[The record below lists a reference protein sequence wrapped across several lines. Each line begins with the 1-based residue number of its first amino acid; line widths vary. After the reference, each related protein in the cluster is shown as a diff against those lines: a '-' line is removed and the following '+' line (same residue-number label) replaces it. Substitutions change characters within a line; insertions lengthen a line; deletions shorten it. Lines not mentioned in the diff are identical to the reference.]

1 MRNSFDERTAVAR
14 SMPRVRR
21 RPPVR
26 LSAPPDA
33 VRRAALTSLDARALD
48 DGRVQVGVA
57 DHGLTEVGVVL
68 RFAGDEAGGTFVEH
82 EAVGRIGIPFFGWA
96 FRPLVAVSQRR
107 TTRYALD
114 RLQADFEGRTPPPP
128 PQPVVGLPTA
138 AFTEAQAT
146 HLATAAAAVAVVG
159 FCSAL
164 VGQFGGPIKHTFDAS
179 DTSFSIALAIT
190 RIGALIALIG
200 IALADRRGRRNSILI
215 GVIGSAIACGI
226 SALSPSLAFLTGA
239 QVFQRAFLITTATV
253 ATVAVVEEAPEGA
266 RAYATSMLALAG
278 GFGFSLSVL
287 ALPIA
292 DLGDEAWRVPFVLGA
307 FSILLARPIART
319 LSETTRYEALAQTDL
334 GRGRV
339 RDIRDRGYGRRF
351 VLLASVVLLLN
362 VFSAPSSQLTNTYLT
377 DVRDFSNSGIALFR
391 TVTTGIPGLF
401 GLVLGGRL
409 AEVRGRRPI
418 AAVALAI
425 ATATQMVFFLTS
437 GPVIWFMSAAS
448 IIAASAGFIALGF
461 LGTDPLPT
469 ETRSTSNGL
478 LGVIGVLGSAFGFI
492 LTGLLAQSQGQL
504 GRAIAVC
511 GIGSLVAAIFLVP
524 RLPESASLALDDI
537 SPPDARPPE
546 EYGRSA

>member
-1 MRNSFDERTAVAR
+1 
-14 SMPRVRR
+14 MPRVRR

-26 LSAPPDA
+26 LSAPLDA
-33 VRRAALTSLDARALD
+33 VRAAALTRLDANALD
-48 DGRVQVGVA
+48 DGRVRVAVA
-57 DHGLTEVGVVL
+57 DHGLTDAAVL
-68 RFAGDEAGGTFVEH
+68 LDLTSDGEGATLVATEP
-82 EAVGRIGIPFFGWA
+82 VGRIGIPFFGWA
-96 FRPLVAVSQRR
+96 FRPLVAISQRR
-107 TTRYALD
+107 TARYAIA
-114 RLQADFEGRTPPPP
+114 RLQAEFDGHAPPAR

-138 AFTEAQAT
+138 AFSDAQAT
-146 HLATAAAAVAVVG
+146 HLATAAAAVAVVA
-159 FCSAL
+159 FSNAL

-179 DTSFSIALAIT
+179 DTSLSIALAIT
-190 RIGALIALIG
+190 RIGALIALLG

-215 GVIGSAIACGI
+215 GVVGSAIACGV
-226 SALSPSLAFLTGA
+226 SAFSPSLAFLTGA

-278 GFGFSLSVL
+278 GFGFSLSVI

-292 DLGDEAWRVPFVLGA
+292 DLGDQAWRVPFMLGA

-319 LSETTRYEALAQTDL
+319 LSETTRYEALTHTDI

-362 VFSAPSSQLTNTYLT
+362 VFSAPSSQLMNTYLT

-391 TVTTGIPGLF
+391 TITTGIPGLF

-425 ATATQMVFFLTS
+425 ATATQMIFFLAS
-437 GPVIWFMSAAS
+437 GPVIWFMAAAS
-448 IIAASAGFIALGF
+448 IVAASAGGIALGT
-461 LGTDPLPT
+461 LGTELFPT

-478 LGVIGVLGSAFGFI
+478 LGVVGVLGSAFGFI
-492 LTGLLAQSQGQL
+492 LTGLLAQSEGQL

-511 GIGSLVAAIFLVP
+511 GIGSLAAAILLVP
-524 RLPESASLALDDI
+524 RLPESAALALDEV

-546 EYGRSA
+546 EYRRSP

>member
-1 MRNSFDERTAVAR
+1 
-14 SMPRVRR
+14 MPRVRR

-26 LSAPPDA
+26 LAAPPDA
-33 VRRAALTSLDARALD
+33 VRTAALTSLDASALD
-48 DGRVQVGVA
+48 DDRVLVAVA
-57 DHGLTEVGVVL
+57 DHGLTEVAVVL
-68 RFAGDEAGGTFVEH
+68 DLSSGGDGTTLVGTEP
-82 EAVGRIGIPFFGWA
+82 VGRIGIPFFGWA

-107 TTRYALD
+107 MARYAIA
-114 RLQADFEGRTPPPP
+114 RLQAEFGGHARPAPPP
-128 PQPVVGLPTA
+128 PVVGLPTA
-138 AFTEAQAT
+138 PFTDAQAT
-146 HLATAAAAVAVVG
+146 HLATAAAAVAVVA
-159 FCSAL
+159 FSNAL

-179 DTSFSIALAIT
+179 DTSLSIALAIT
-190 RIGALIALIG
+190 RIGALIALLG
-200 IALADRRGRRNSILI
+200 IALADRRGRRYSILI
-215 GVIGSAIACGI
+215 GVAGSAIACGV
-226 SALSPSLAFLTGA
+226 SAFSPSLAFLTGA

-278 GFGFSLSVL
+278 GFGFSLSVV

-307 FSILLARPIART
+307 FSLLLVRPIART
-319 LSETTRYEALAQTDL
+319 LSESTRYEALAQTDID
-334 GRGRV
+334 RGRV

-362 VFSAPSSQLTNTYLT
+362 TFSAPSSQLTNTYLT

-391 TVTTGIPGLF
+391 TVTTGLPGLF

-418 AAVALAI
+418 AAVAITI
-425 ATATQMVFFLTS
+425 ATATQMVFFLAS
-437 GPVIWFMSAAS
+437 GPVIWFMAAAS
-448 IIAASAGFIALGF
+448 IIAASAGGIALGT
-461 LGTDPLPT
+461 LGTELFPT

-478 LGVIGVLGSAFGFI
+478 LGVIGVVGSALGFVV
-492 LTGLLAQSQGQL
+492 TGLLAQSQGQL

-511 GIGSLVAAIFLVP
+511 GIGSLAAAMFLVP
-524 RLPESASLALDDI
+524 RLPESAALALDDL

-546 EYGRSA
+546 EYGRSP